1 MDAIRGCRG
10 WLHCRMGGFDLRLDW
25 DVGPGQALVLFGPS
39 GAGKTTALRAMAGLL
54 RPVDGVVE
62 IDGRTVYD
70 GSARIWLPAHHRQVG
85 YLTQQYHLFPHLN
98 VMQNVGYGPATR
110 TSESRRRI
118 SDLLDS
124 LELTGLEER
133 YPWELSGGQQQRVA
147 LARALATEPKLLLL
161 DEPFAAL
168 DAGLRRTV
176 RQELRTMLARSPV
189 PVILVTHDRE
199 EALSLGD
206 EVQVIDGGQ
215 VIDRGA
221 PVDVLGQPGQAE
233 VARLVGVENLFRM
246 RVESRQPRDGTMR
259 LAGAGAE
266 AGFTLETPLG
276 GRQGAS
282 SEEEWITVGIRASDI
297 ILSSREPVGSSA
309 RNRIPGMVARVEPRP
324 PGYTVELDCGVP
336 LICQVTG
343 ASLDEMEIRV
353 GQPLWAVFKASS
365 CFLVH
370 GEFRS
375 GPEPA
380 QNVESKNLD
389 SLE

>member
-110 TSESRRRI
+110 TTESRRRI

-176 RQELRTMLARSPV
+176 RQELRTMLARNPV

-206 EVQVIDGGQ
+206 EAQVIDGGQ

-365 CFLVH
+365 CFLVQDGPATH
-370 GEFRS
+370 GENSLDGGVR
-375 GPEPA
+375 
-380 QNVESKNLD
+380 NLD
-389 SLE
+389 YPE